1 MFELLHK
8 GFLMYLKGKSET
20 LLYLHLNL
28 SSYSFD
34 FKCEVI

>member
-1 MFELLHK
+1 
-8 GFLMYLKGKSET
+8 MYLKGKSET

-34 FKCEVI
+34 FKCEVYRG